1 MSISIPTAE
10 FIDEIIFPFNKRVRL
25 LLFFDAVT
33 GSHLVQ
39 AIPVDSPID
48 GIDQFFFAT
57 TQALTG
63 SQIVSSLN
71 AMIPIFESVLAYR
84 SEFGR
89 WPIGAATELLTAFQS
104 GLPA

>member
-10 FIDEIIFPFNKRVRL
+10 FIDEIIFPFNERVRL
-25 LLFFDAVT
+25 LLFFDAMS

-39 AIPVDSPID
+39 AIPFDSPID

-57 TQALTG
+57 TRALTG
-63 SQIVSSLN
+63 SQIVSSLD
-71 AMIPIFESVLAYR
+71 AMIPVFESVLGYR

-89 WPIGAATELLTAFQS
+89 WPIGAATELGAAFRAN
-104 GLPA
+104 LPA